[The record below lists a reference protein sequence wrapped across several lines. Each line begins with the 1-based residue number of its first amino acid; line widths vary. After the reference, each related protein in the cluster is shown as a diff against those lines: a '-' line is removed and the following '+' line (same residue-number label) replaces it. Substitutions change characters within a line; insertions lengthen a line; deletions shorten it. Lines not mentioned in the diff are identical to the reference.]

1 MMKVL
6 SLVCV
11 LQGASAFLGHNPK
24 APSASTK
31 LNSDPYSYGYGSPTT
46 TTSPVRTNDRVVRC

>member
-6 SLVCV
+6 SLLCV
-11 LQGASAFLGHNPK
+11 LQGASAFLGANPK
-24 APSASTK
+24 ASTVSTK

-46 TTSPVRTNDRVVRC
+46 TASPPRTNERVVS